1 MKKCPYCAEEIQDE
15 AIKCRH
21 CGSMLETTEPI
32 HTEHVTNT
40 DVSPSPVKEKK
51 PNPTLIGGIALII
64 ILFFFFI
71 TFCTNNS
78 NGSTSNKE
86 SPAESSTVVKN
97 VSPSQAFVDNK
108 LDPFVNS
115 ISATMDTVWKQ
126 NVAGPVDNYV
136 LGISDTE
143 TVNMNLKLA
152 VDLLE
157 PKIKEINDFSIPK
170 EAELDDYSTKLVTEL
185 KESLLKS
192 VKERLKVVNSYVKAI
207 KDGSITTM
215 TQEDHEN
222 LLINSTVELQG
233 ASLSYKYLLEH
244 LK

>member
-1 MKKCPYCAEEIQDE
+1 
-15 AIKCRH
+15 
-21 CGSMLETTEPI
+21 MLETTEPI

-40 DVSPSPVKEKK
+40 EVPPAPVKEKK
-51 PNPTLIGGIALII
+51 PSPTLIGGIALIV

-78 NGSTSNKE
+78 NGSTSKKG

-97 VSPSQAFVDNK
+97 ISPSQAFVDNK
-108 LDPFVNS
+108 LDPFINS
-115 ISATMDTVWKQ
+115 VSATMDTVWKQ

-136 LGISDTE
+136 LGINNAE

-170 EAELDDYSTKLVTEL
+170 EAELDDYSTKLVTQL

-222 LLINSTVELQG
+222 LLINSTVELHG